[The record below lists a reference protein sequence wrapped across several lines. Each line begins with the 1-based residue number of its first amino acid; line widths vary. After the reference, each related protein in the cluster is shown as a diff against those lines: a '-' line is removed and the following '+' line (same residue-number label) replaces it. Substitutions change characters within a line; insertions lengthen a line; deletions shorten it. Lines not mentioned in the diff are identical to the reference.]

1 MKRLGLLGV
10 VFLTKN
16 LS

>member
-1 MKRLGLLGV
+1 MIGT
-10 VFLTKN
+10 FLTKN